1 MGKRHPNPRR
11 VKTHRSY
18 TVEEVAE
25 LFEVHKNTVRNW
37 IRKGLTPIDTK
48 RPMLIFGQDLVAFL
62 QTKRTRNKRPCKPG
76 EIYCVKCRTPKHP
89 AENMAEYSPITE
101 KVGNLQAICP
111 DCGNIINRR
120 VSRAKINLFSDKL
133 DIDFPQ
139 ELRHLIDSA
148 NPTVNSDLKQGKK
161 S

>member
-11 VKTHRSY
+11 VKKHRSY
-18 TVEEVAE
+18 TVEEIAG
-25 LFEVHKNTVRNW
+25 LFGVHKNTVRNW
-37 IRKGLTPIDTK
+37 IKNGLTPIDTK
-48 RPMLIFGQDLVAFL
+48 RPMLIFGQDLATFL
-62 QTKRTRNKRPCKPG
+62 QAKRTKNKRPCKPG
-76 EIYCVKCRTPKHP
+76 EIYCVKCRTPKFP
-89 AENMAEYSPITE
+89 AENMAEYLPDTD
-101 KVGNLQAICP
+101 KVGNLQALCP
-111 DCGNIINRR
+111 DCGSIMNRR
-120 VSRAKINLFSDKL
+120 VSLAKIHPFLDKL